1 MAQSKDSGFLPGHD
15 IISYWG
21 SRYTGGRVC
30 LHALEILSVAGK
42 DRVLLPF
49 QPQTL
54 KSRMR
59 RRLAGVDMIAD

>member
-15 IISYWG
+15 IISYWRG
-21 SRYTGGRVC
+21 RYTGGRVC
-30 LHALEILSVAGK
+30 LHALGNLSVPGN
-42 DRVLLPF
+42 DRVLSPL